1 MNKDEDKKPEVPV
14 ELIELKSDLKSGFAA
29 VEQQMVTIF
38 KSLEKIDHTLNGNGQ
53 PGIVEKVA
61 RLEERLQGTW
71 KTLIIL
77 GWLANFA
84 VAVIAILV
92 AVFKHGG
99 ATL

>member
-84 VAVIAILV
+84 VAVVAIIITII
-92 AVFKHGG
+92 HH
-99 ATL
+99 